1 MSNKDGDSHTTPRE
15 TLSILGKLH
24 YKFCSFSTG
33 IFFDIELVKA
43 ESFADN
49 ICSMAYVADHVAD
62 NISLMIDPR
71 KCRLAICGS
80 PQPASPTS
88 RFLPHGPDCAVAIM
102 YRYNP
107 RNLVHVPVYSLVG

>member
-15 TLSILGKLH
+15 TLSILCH
-24 YKFCSFSTG
+24 QDYNFCNFSAG

-49 ICSMAYVADHVAD
+49 ICSVAYVADHVAD

-71 KCRLAICGS
+71 KCRHD
-80 PQPASPTS
+80 PPP
-88 RFLPHGPDCAVAIM
+88 P
-102 YRYNP
+102 P
-107 RNLVHVPVYSLVG
+107 RLDKVRSNSLRPWS

>member
-49 ICSMAYVADHVAD
+49 ICSLAYVADHVAD

-80 PQPASPTS
+80 PQLASPTS
-88 RFLPHGPDCAVAIM
+88 HFLPHGPDLKVQSCTGTILETSYM
-102 YRYNP
+102 YRYI
-107 RNLVHVPVYSLVG
+107 H